1 MKLTSRLV
9 LVFIVYAVLLLLGVG
24 VLAYNSGR
32 DSLRAATISELQA
45 TALEK
50 EAALSRWVEDKR
62 VDIAALAT
70 NPTTV
75 NAAAT
80 LLTTPPDSPE
90 SRAARET
97 LVANV
102 RPRVDNGEFLVVNML
117 HPESGEVLAST
128 TPAEEGKFRENRP
141 YFLNGQTGPFIQ
153 DLYFSLSIQSI
164 AMTASAPLRATD
176 GRLLGVLAAH
186 LNLEEMN
193 DIFKRRTGLHQTDDS
208 YLVNTSSLFVT
219 QPRFILN
226 SAVLRRG
233 VHTEDVRLCLQRQS
247 GTVETRDYRDV
258 PVIAVYR
265 WLPDRDLC
273 LVMKLDQTEAYA
285 PARAFGGTIA
295 LTSTVALLAAAMLA
309 LGLSRAVSEPIL
321 ALRAGAARFGQGN
334 LDTRLPETSEDELGD
349 LAREF
354 NKMAEALAEQQTH
367 LRRRAEQFF
376 NITLD
381 LLCTVSLDGHLL
393 DLNPAWEQ
401 TLGYDRQ
408 LLKER
413 PLIELVHPD
422 DITSTKSALWRVTHD
437 LANIRFEAR
446 FRHRD
451 GSYHWL
457 AWAVVLSPQDELLY
471 GAARDVTER
480 RLAEEQLRQQ
490 ADELERSNREL
501 EQFAYVASHD
511 LQEPLRIV
519 SSYVQLLARRY
530 RGKLD
535 QDADEFINYA
545 VEGANRMK
553 TLINDLLAYSRVGT
567 RGKELAPVEMETV
580 FERVSRNLKLAL
592 QESAATLTR
601 DPLPAVLADDLQ
613 MTQLLQNLLGNAIKF
628 RGSRAPRVHLGVR
641 RQEERWLFFVRD
653 NGIGIDPQ
661 YSERIFVIFQ
671 RLHNRNEYPG
681 TGIGLAI
688 CRKIVERHGGQ
699 IWVESSVGEGATFY
713 FTLQPA
719 ERLSPDMAQPET
731 TTPRTRDTIADRAT
745 DLI

>member
-1 MKLTSRLV
+1 MKLTTRLT
-9 LVFIVYAVLLLLGVG
+9 LVFILYALALLSGVG
-24 VLAYNSGR
+24 LLAYDSGR
-32 DSLRAATISELQA
+32 DSLREATISELQA

-50 EAALSRWVEDKR
+50 EAALTSWAEEKQI
-62 VDIAALAT
+62 DIATMAA
-70 NPTTV
+70 NPTNLRAASLLL
-75 NAAAT
+75 NAAPHSEEAR
-80 LLTTPPDSPE
+80 E
-90 SRAARET
+90 ARET
-97 LVANV
+97 LIANIL
-102 RPRVDNGEFLVVNML
+102 PRVNNGEFVDVNML
-117 HPESGEVLAST
+117 HPETGQVLAST
-128 TPAEEGKFRENRP
+128 NPAEEGKFRENRL
-141 YFLNGQTGPFIQ
+141 YFLNGKTGPFIQ
-153 DLYFSLSIQSI
+153 DMYYSLALQSL
-164 AMTASAPLRATD
+164 AMTASAPLRAAN
-176 GRLLGVLAAH
+176 GELLGVLTAH
-186 LNLEEMN
+186 LDLEEMN
-193 DIFKRRTGLHQTDDS
+193 EILKRRTAQHQTDDA

-219 QPRFILN
+219 QPRFILDP
-226 SAVLRRG
+226 AVLQLG
-233 VHTEDVRLCLQRQS
+233 VHTEDVRRCLQRQS

-258 PVIAVYR
+258 PVIAVYQ
-265 WLPDRDLC
+265 WLPERDLC
-273 LVMKLDQTEAYA
+273 LVAKLDQTEAYG

-309 LGLSRAVSEPIL
+309 IGLSRTVTEPIL

-334 LDTRLPETSEDELGD
+334 LDTRLPETSRDELGD

-354 NKMAEALAEQQTH
+354 NRMAEALAEQQTH

-381 LLCTVSLDGHLL
+381 LLCTVSLDGHLI

-408 LLKER
+408 MLKNR
-413 PLIELVHPD
+413 PLTELVYPD
-422 DITSTKSALWRVTHD
+422 DIASTASALRRVAD
-437 LANIRFEAR
+437 GMASIRFEAR
-446 FRHRD
+446 FRDRD

-457 AWAVVLSPQDELLY
+457 AWAVVISPQDELLY
-471 GAARDVTER
+471 GAARDVTQR
-480 RLAEEQLRQQ
+480 RLAEEQLQQQ

-530 RGKLD
+530 KGKLD

-567 RGKELAPVEMETV
+567 RGKELVPVEMEEV
-580 FERVSRNLKLAL
+580 FERVSRNLKIAL
-592 QESAATLTR
+592 QESGAALTH
-601 DPLPAVLADDLQ
+601 DALPVVLADDLQ

-628 RGSRAPRVHLGVR
+628 RGARPPRVHFGVR
-641 RQEERWLFFVRD
+641 RQEEHWLFFVRD

-661 YSERIFVIFQ
+661 YRERIFVIFQ
-671 RLHNRNEYPG
+671 RLHNRSEYPG

-699 IWVESSVGEGATFY
+699 IWVESVAGEGATFY

-719 ERLSPDMAQPET
+719 EHLPPETPQPET